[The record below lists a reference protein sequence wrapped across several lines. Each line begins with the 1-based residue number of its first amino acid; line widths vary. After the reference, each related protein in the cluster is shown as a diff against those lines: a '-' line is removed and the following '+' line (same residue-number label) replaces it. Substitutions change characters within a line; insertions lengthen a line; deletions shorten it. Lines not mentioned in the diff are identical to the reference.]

1 MAVLDGK
8 VNNGSHLLFSRTREV
23 ICNINYYT
31 NPNLADYKGIQNRNC
46 LEMAALGSLKNRQ
59 FNEETFSFVR
69 AEQNFGEPILGLT
82 GSAGSVQL
90 RQLVLT

>member
-1 MAVLDGK
+1 
-8 VNNGSHLLFSRTREV
+8 
-23 ICNINYYT
+23 
-31 NPNLADYKGIQNRNC
+31 
-46 LEMAALGSLKNRQ
+46 MAALGSLKNRQ

-69 AEQNFGEPILGLT
+69 AGQKFGEPISPLGLT